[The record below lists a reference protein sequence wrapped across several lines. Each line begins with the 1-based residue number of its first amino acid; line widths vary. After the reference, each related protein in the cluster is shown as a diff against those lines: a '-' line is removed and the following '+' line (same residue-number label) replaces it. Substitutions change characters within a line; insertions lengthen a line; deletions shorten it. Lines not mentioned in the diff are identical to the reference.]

1 MNRLGE
7 KSLRTLEYFTVLD
20 QLAAQTVSARG
31 REMALALRPVTDR
44 EDAALYLRQTTWAAS
59 AM

>member
-44 EDAALYLRQTTWAAS
+44 KS
-59 AM
+59 VV